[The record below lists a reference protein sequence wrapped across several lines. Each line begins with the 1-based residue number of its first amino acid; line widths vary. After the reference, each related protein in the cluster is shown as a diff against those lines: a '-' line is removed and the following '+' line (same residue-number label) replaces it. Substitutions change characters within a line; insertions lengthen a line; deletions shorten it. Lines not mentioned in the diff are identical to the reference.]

1 MENYF
6 VTQVGY
12 NAKALKKKKSLN
24 TEECLINGLFHKLSV
39 EFNKSLKD
47 EPVSVLKN

>member
-12 NAKALKKKKSLN
+12 NVKALKKKSLN
-24 TEECLINGLFHKLSV
+24 TEEC
-39 EFNKSLKD
+39 FNQWA
-47 EPVSVLKN
+47 VS